1 MIVSVNIK
9 QQLHSACLDALNKRI
24 EAAKY
29 AMEQA
34 QQSANSEEKSSAG
47 DKYETGRAM
56 SHHVRD
62 MNAKQLQEALKD
74 LAALKLINPDALH
87 EKILIGSAVK
97 TSGGNFYITV
107 SAGQLKIENEAWFA
121 LSPAAPIAQSLLNK
135 KKGDKFLF
143 KGKEETILEVS

>member
-1 MIVSVNIK
+1 MSATIK
-9 QQLHSACLDALNKRI
+9 QQLHAACLEALNKRI

-74 LAALKLINPDALH
+74 LAALKLINPEAVH
-87 EKILIGSAVK
+87 ETTMIGSAIT
-97 TSGGNFYITV
+97 TSGGNFYIAV
-107 SAGQLKIENEAWFA
+107 SVGQLKIENEIWFA

-143 KGKEETILEVS
+143 KGKEETIQQIS